1 MEIKRH
7 PALVALSE
15 QRDPTRAAV
24 QWKLEENG
32 GFYRISATTHTTH
45 TNRPRVS
52 HSAYE
57 VKIEAHKKH
66 DRETKSIRL
75 IATVLDAPFLF
86 PMKCGSVKS
95 ITAYPLYA
103 REELERYATDTSKH
117 KFRNHSYIDVLHR
130 TRIAAQEDDWFTLEP
145 DNRVLVRKD
154 RKVIAAVIHQRATET
169 PWEDAHLVPERLPR
183 NSALD
188 FLRLCFP
195 TTW

>member
-1 MEIKRH
+1 MI
-7 PALVALSE
+7 LLIL
-15 QRDPTRAAV
+15 QR
-24 QWKLEENG
+24 
-32 GFYRISATTHTTH
+32 
-45 TNRPRVS
+45 
-52 HSAYE
+52 
-57 VKIEAHKKH
+57 
-66 DRETKSIRL
+66 
-75 IATVLDAPFLF
+75 
-86 PMKCGSVKS
+86 
-95 ITAYPLYA
+95 AYPLYA

-169 PWEDAHLVPERLPR
+169 QWEDAHLVPERLPRKEGRKEGNASMRHMKGPEYLCLSWVCAGGVRGILPR

-195 TTW
+195 TTWYTGNLEWNPKTKKKNMVQGQQRRRRPESDNTC

>member
-1 MEIKRH
+1 MI
-7 PALVALSE
+7 LLIL
-15 QRDPTRAAV
+15 QR
-24 QWKLEENG
+24 
-32 GFYRISATTHTTH
+32 
-45 TNRPRVS
+45 
-52 HSAYE
+52 
-57 VKIEAHKKH
+57 
-66 DRETKSIRL
+66 
-75 IATVLDAPFLF
+75 
-86 PMKCGSVKS
+86 
-95 ITAYPLYA
+95 AYPLYA
-103 REELERYATDTSKH
+103 REELERYATDTSKQ

-195 TTW
+195 TTWYTGNLEWNPKTKKKNMVQGQQRRRRPESDNTC